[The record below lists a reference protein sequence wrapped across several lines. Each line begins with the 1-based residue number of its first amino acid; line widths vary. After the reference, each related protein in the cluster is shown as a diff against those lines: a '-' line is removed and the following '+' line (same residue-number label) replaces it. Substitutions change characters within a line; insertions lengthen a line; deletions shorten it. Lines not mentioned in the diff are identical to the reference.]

1 MKEIIFENLKIQQ
14 GIDFGKLT
22 TIKISGKAHFFTVV
36 KILRTRLS
44 FQKKIICRFL
54 FLVVEVTRL

>member
-36 KILRTRLS
+36 KNIENFKNAIKFS
-44 FQKKIICRFL
+44 
-54 FLVVEVTRL
+54 